1 MNIPHRI
8 LFSKE
13 NVFIYPPE
21 VEKGIKGTLSICSL
35 DKGSLYL
42 LWIPSMEQSNEES
55 NDGNNSNSNHNSS
68 NDDIEELEMNPTSL
82 VVRVHIKELKS
93 IKKYTPTIGTPYIII
108 TSKSGTAFYPFFFE
122 HGGVREFLKC
132 LSSIIH
138 LKKSNI
144 DPNFFI
150 IVDLT
155 DPIQRSLSNIN
166 LSESIDKIHD
176 PLADLEMEGDQN
188 KYSLLSST
196 NQLKKAQE
204 ISVSIANVTNS
215 TNNFTSTTTTKS
227 GLSFSTSVLTPPTST
242 SSLLSTS
249 IKESLYESP
258 NTINNSNSYH
268 SGLNNITNETNNNY
282 HNITKPSLTVNNNTT
297 TTTTNSLSLS
307 SIISKSPNSTS
318 SSPISI
324 NRLGQSGNISPI
336 SSPSSRILSESTD
349 SDDGS
354 GGNSFSTS
362 PTNGSGTPNPRHKL
376 KREFSSSI
384 LENFAKVTQLA
395 KSAQKNIFEEPAKKI
410 DNHFRNLMNK
420 SNATNSLSP
429 PHNNNHSN
437 NNSSNNNNHHSYY
450 SHNNSNSI
458 PSYIDQLNE
467 SSSSIMSSSMDYF
480 TPFNISSSNFSIEI
494 GINRK
499 ECNPLSASEWYS
511 YFDEEGRICLANQQ
525 VLLKKIFYGGIE
537 DSLRSQVWPFLLH
550 VYSFD
555 STYASRQVKAHEKLI
570 EYQTIKRQW
579 ESISCEQESRFSK
592 YVSRKMLIKKDV
604 IRTDRLHPMF
614 IDGED
619 EIDANPNLKSMY
631 EILLTYSFFNFDIG
645 YVQGM
650 SDLLSPLLSVM
661 KNDSDTFWCFKGLM
675 DRLES
680 NFHKDQNGMHT
691 QLSTL
696 SKLIKFM
703 DVDLWN
709 HLEANNGSNMYFF
722 FQSILICFKRE
733 FCFSDVK
740 CLWEVLWSNYLTKH
754 LPIFMCL
761 SILLK
766 EREKILTENMAFDLI
781 LKLINEKAN
790 KMDLDELLIDAE
802 SLVKYFIIKQM
813 SINDPTL
820 LNLKESISISF

>member
-1 MNIPHRI
+1 MFMNIPHRI

-42 LWIPSMEQSNEES
+42 LWMPANEYSGGNSS
-55 NDGNNSNSNHNSS
+55 NDGNDNN
-68 NDDIEELEMNPTSL
+68 NDTTIQEELEMNPTSL

-122 HGGVREFLKC
+122 QGGVREFLKC

-150 IVDLT
+150 VVDLT
-155 DPIQRSLSNIN
+155 DPIQRSLSHMN

-196 NQLKKAQE
+196 NHLKKAQE
-204 ISVSIANVTNS
+204 ISVSIANVTNNTS
-215 TNNFTSTTTTKS
+215 NFTKS
-227 GLSFSTSVLTPPTST
+227 GLSFSTSILAPPSNV
-242 SSLLSTS
+242 SLLSTS
-249 IKESLYESP
+249 IKESLYESS
-258 NTINNSNSYH
+258 TMNNSNSYH
-268 SGLNNITNETNNNY
+268 SGLNTLNSNNDL
-282 HNITKPSLTVNNNTT
+282 TKPSLTLNNNN
-297 TTTTNSLSLS
+297 TTTNSLSLS
-307 SIISKSPNSTS
+307 SIISKSPTSTS

-324 NRLGQSGNISPI
+324 NRLAHSGNISPI
-336 SSPSSRILSESTD
+336 SSPSSKILSESTD

-354 GGNSFSTS
+354 NSFSTS
-362 PTNGSGTPNPRHKL
+362 PTNGSGTPNHRHKL

-395 KSAQKNIFEEPAKKI
+395 KSAQKKIFEEPAKNI

-420 SNATNSLSP
+420 TATNSLSP
-429 PHNNNHSN
+429 PHSNSHSN
-437 NNSSNNNNHHSYY
+437 NSSGHHHSHGHHNSHHH
-450 SHNNSNSI
+450 SHNSNGI

-494 GINRK
+494 GINRR

-555 STYASRQVKAHEKLI
+555 STYASRQVKAHEKLL
-570 EYQTIKRQW
+570 EYQTLKRQW

-619 EIDANPNLKSMY
+619 ELDANPNLKLMY

-650 SDLLSPLLSVM
+650 SDLLSPILSVM
-661 KNDSDTFWCFKGLM
+661 KNDSDSFWCFKGLM

-703 DVDLWN
+703 DNDLFN

-722 FQSILICFKRE
+722 FQSVLICFKRE

-740 CLWEVLWSNYLTKH
+740 CLWEVLWSNYLTKQ

-761 SILLK
+761 SIILK
-766 EREKILTENMAFDLI
+766 EREKILSENMAFDLI
-781 LKLINEKAN
+781 LKLVNEKAN

-802 SLVKYFIIKQM
+802 SLVKYFIIKQP
-813 SINDPTL
+813 SNDPSL
-820 LNLKESISISF
+820 LALKQSISIGF